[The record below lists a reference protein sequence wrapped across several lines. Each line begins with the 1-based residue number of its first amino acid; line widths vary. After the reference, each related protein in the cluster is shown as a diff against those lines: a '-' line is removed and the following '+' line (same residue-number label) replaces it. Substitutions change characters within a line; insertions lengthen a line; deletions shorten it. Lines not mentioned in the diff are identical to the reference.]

1 MEEIRERKKSE
12 YRSSRRSKTLI
23 KTALLKL
30 MHEKKF
36 EDITVTD
43 IVRVADINRGTF
55 YAHYSNVQD
64 VITKMQEEMMV
75 TLVSSFGRFP
85 ADEVLSNPRPILD
98 AIATFLVK
106 DKGYYK
112 LLFSLPGIYDYISK
126 NKNVLIGYFLS
137 SSVAHAMISLGKRNE
152 MIALIDFW
160 ISAIL
165 NLYIDI
171 VLERVPMRL
180 DEAPVFIM
188 KLVSLN
194 PSWLEL
200 MTSEAAEESEKTE

>member
-98 AIATFLVK
+98 AIGLFP
-106 DKGYYK
+106 
-112 LLFSLPGIYDYISK
+112 LLIRRTCD
-126 NKNVLIGYFLS
+126 
-137 SSVAHAMISLGKRNE
+137 
-152 MIALIDFW
+152 DF
-160 ISAIL
+160 
-165 NLYIDI
+165 
-171 VLERVPMRL
+171 
-180 DEAPVFIM
+180 FG
-188 KLVSLN
+188 
-194 PSWLEL
+194 
-200 MTSEAAEESEKTE
+200 EEE